1 MSDDKS
7 STVIDDVQKKAVNLY
22 NALVND
28 SKSVFYATDKVTKTL
43 IKKAR
48 KSLYKKDIVF
58 ANIYNRLKNK
68 TFLPEEVPLNTP
80 FVEKEKQDIICT
92 TFYSFSRHYKLI

>member
-1 MSDDKS
+1 MSNEKS
-7 STVIDDVQKKAVNLY
+7 ATVIDEGKKKAVNLY

-48 KSLYKKDIVF
+48 NSFYKKEIVF
-58 ANIYNRLKNK
+58 ANVYNRLKNK
-68 TFLPEEVPLNTP
+68 KFLPEEVPLNTP
-80 FVEKEKQDIICT
+80 FVENKNKTLFVQHSIALAGT
-92 TFYSFSRHYKLI
+92 TS